1 MTMKSIK
8 TDNFSGEPDV
18 GMEGDILREKPAAQ
32 DEPTRL
38 NLALSRELAKVVEDL
53 AASTDSTKTAVIRQ
67 AIALMRIAHE
77 EKKKGRHLG
86 FVDDSRRLDTEI
98 IGAF

>member
-1 MTMKSIK
+1 MTMKPIK
-8 TDNFSGEPDV
+8 TDSFSGETD
-18 GMEGDILREKPAAQ
+18 GGIAGDTLGQKPAAQ